1 MPQSLGLLVVSHG
14 ELAGE
19 LVKATRRI
27 VGDLEALEAIS
38 IGWNDAVDAS
48 GRRIEEAV
56 RRLDRGHG
64 VLLLTDMFGGT
75 PTNLALSLLQEG
87 KVEIVT
93 GVNLPMLIK
102 ATTLG
107 EESDL
112 GQAAALVADQ
122 GMGAIQVASHFL
134 KEHGAEP

>member
-27 VGDLEALEAIS
+27 VGDVEALEAIS
-38 IGWNDAVDAS
+38 IGWNDAADAS

-56 RRLDRGHG
+56 RRLDRDHG

-87 KVEIVT
+87 KVEIIF
-93 GVNLPMLIK
+93 PIK
-102 ATTLG
+102 QIGRFSLS
-107 EESDL
+107 EILSRS
-112 GQAAALVADQ
+112 ALFSSF
-122 GMGAIQVASHFL
+122 IRIKFTS
-134 KEHGAEP
+134 